1 MSREAVRDSHLRG
14 MTDIQRL
21 SRKLASHKIS
31 LQELCQ
37 LYMASM
43 QLPALV
49 DALTEHQG
57 VPATSGMS
65 RTLLCLVCAW
75 GGGGP
80 WVSVQII
87 EVRGERMRRRR

>member
-1 MSREAVRDSHLRG
+1 MRDSHLRG
-14 MTDIQRL
+14 MADIQRL

-57 VPATSGMS
+57 AVAITAVPRSPCCS
-65 RTLLCLVCAW
+65 ECLSVSIGAW
-75 GGGGP
+75 
-80 WVSVQII
+80 V
-87 EVRGERMRRRR
+87 